1 MKTADCRL
9 QNAGGPVARL
19 VAFLGLLLISSVAVA
34 QGVDVPDTARMEVA
48 RRGAMVEVVDQ
59 NVHDEGIAATAEALA
74 VPADDSNKW
83 FLTVIVGP
91 NCAPCERLKKDLET
105 SPELE
110 KWVKLERIKQAGG
123 KELLQS
129 TDESFL
135 HVNFEA
141 PRDPLRPERFA
152 GIKITAYPTILIQT
166 PLDGK
171 WGKPGLVVNQRN
183 GYDGKPELLEEF
195 IRRSIEDYSKQY
207 AKEGHRASGASFP
220 ERAEGEA
227 QGEGARAGDA
237 VAPPPFPLPS
247 SDVDVPLPS
256 GPADPDLY
264 PIRPLD
270 PPGAGLAWR
279 AAGIVLVVALVVAA
293 IVVGTRYVNRP
304 LTRPAPPAA
313 VPPAPPAPTRRKR
326 KPKAKA

>member
-1 MKTADCRL
+1 M
-9 QNAGGPVARL
+9 ARL
-19 VAFLGLLLISSVAVA
+19 VAFLGLLLIASVAVA
-34 QGVDVPDTARMEVA
+34 QGVDVPDTARQEVA

-59 NVHDEGIAATAEALA
+59 NVRDEGVAATAEALA

-105 SPELE
+105 SPVLE

-129 TDESFL
+129 TDESYL

-183 GYDGKPELLEEF
+183 GYDGKPELLEVF

-207 AKEGHRASGASFP
+207 AKEGHRASGANFP

-227 QGEGARAGDA
+227 ANAGDA

-247 SDVDVPLPS
+247 SDVDVPAVD

-264 PIRPLD
+264 PIRPLN
-270 PPGAGLAWR
+270 PLGAGLAWR
-279 AAGIVLVVALVVAA
+279 VGGIVAAVALVVAA
-293 IVVGTRYVNRP
+293 IVVGTRMANQKVS
-304 LTRPAPPAA
+304 PPAA
-313 VPPAPPAPTRRKR
+313 APTRRKR

>member
-1 MKTADCRL
+1 MKTMSDVRC
-9 QNAGGPVARL
+9 QMAGGPVARL
-19 VAFLGLLLISSVAVA
+19 VAFLGLLLIASVAIA

-48 RRGAMVEVVDQ
+48 RRGAMVEVIDQ
-59 NVHDEGIAATAEALA
+59 NVHDEGIAAAAEALA

-105 SPELE
+105 SPVLE

-129 TDESFL
+129 TDESYL

-141 PRDPLRPERFA
+141 PKDPLRPERFA

-183 GYDGKPELLEEF
+183 GYDGKPELLEQF
-195 IRRSIEDYSKQY
+195 IKKSIEDYSKQY
-207 AKEGHRASGASFP
+207 AKEGHRASGANFP
-220 ERAEGEA
+220 ERAETEA
-227 QGEGARAGDA
+227 ASGGDA

-247 SDVDVPLPS
+247 SGTDVPVLD

-264 PIRPLD
+264 YVGPAPAFRWSVAWQI
-270 PPGAGLAWR
+270 AGWVA
-279 AAGIVLVVALVVAA
+279 VVALVVAS
-293 IVVGTRYVNRP
+293 IVVGTRLANQP
-304 LTRPAPPAA
+304 LSTPPPVVAAPVRRKPAA
-313 VPPAPPAPTRRKR
+313 RVPRKR
-326 KPKAKA
+326 AKA